1 MKKFTLVVLVLS
13 LVALAGCESMGPK
26 SEKGA
31 VVGGL
36 VGAAAGG
43 IIGNQVGN
51 PFIGAG
57 IGAATGAVAGGLLGD
72 AWDKQ
77 DQAAVAVNPN
87 HLTLTKI
94 AEMGDQGTPDAV
106 IISEIQR
113 TRSVYQLNSEI
124 ITYLKQHKISDKV
137 IDYMMSTATPVKQ

>member
-1 MKKFTLVVLVLS
+1 MKKLTTVLLMVTLL
-13 LVALAGCESMGPK
+13 ALFGCESMGPK

-36 VGAAAGG
+36 VGAVAGG

-77 DQAAVAVNPN
+77 DKAATAVNPN
-87 HLTLTKI
+87 HLALTKI
-94 AEMGDQGTPDAV
+94 AEMTDRGTPDAV

-113 TRSVYQLNSEI
+113 TQSVYQLNSEI
-124 ITYLKQHKISDKV
+124 ITYLKQHKASDKLV
-137 IDYMMSTATPVKQ
+137 DYMMSTATPAK